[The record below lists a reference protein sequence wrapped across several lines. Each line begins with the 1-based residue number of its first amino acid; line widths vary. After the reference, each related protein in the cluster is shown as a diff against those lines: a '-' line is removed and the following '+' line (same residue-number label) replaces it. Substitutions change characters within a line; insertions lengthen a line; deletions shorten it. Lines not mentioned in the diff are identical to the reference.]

1 MKRPLV
7 PILLAL
13 LLLGIVVARYARR
26 QRVSAPSQEVSILD
40 FYQAVGIDQEQ
51 FARFLDQSSNR
62 GSYPVL
68 IRLRNDQG
76 DCLVDDRVVVRWK
89 DGEYR
94 LLIGKSG
101 VLRFS
106 LGPEN
111 LAGLSLVVP
120 RGFERVEQS
129 TIPLGPQYR
138 AEEEV
143 DASGWI
149 GEVVYDGEILNNL
162 VQQLHRIRSSG
173 DVVGYERWREQL
185 RRTRPATAIAL
196 PAPVPLSP
204 GLSPAEIYD
213 RYRRSVVVIGQ
224 LYRDGTVTHA
234 GGVVLT
240 ATGVIATAY
249 HVLDKS
255 SEIVSRGVRLSDGS
269 VHPIVEVLVAD
280 QSEDLALLRI
290 AADGLDFCPL
300 SPGDVTGT
308 PVTIIS
314 HPSGRF
320 FTLSHG
326 HISRYAAVILYG
338 RSTIKMSVTAEFA
351 DGSSGSPVF
360 NPQGAVAG
368 LVSSTEPAGNQM
380 VFRSVVP
387 AQTIRR
393 TLGGE

>member
-13 LLLGIVVARYARR
+13 LMLGIVVARYARR
-26 QRVSAPSQEVSILD
+26 QLAPALSPEISILD

-68 IRLRNDQG
+68 IRLRNDHG

-106 LGPEN
+106 LGSEN
-111 LAGLSLVVP
+111 LPGLSLVVP
-120 RGFERVEQS
+120 RGYERVEQS
-129 TIPLGPQYR
+129 TIPLGPHYR
-138 AEEEV
+138 AEEDV
-143 DASGWI
+143 DATDWI

-162 VQQLHRIRSSG
+162 VQSSG
-173 DVVGYERWREQL
+173 DVVSYERWREQL
-185 RRTRPATAIAL
+185 RRTRPARAIEL
-196 PAPVPLSP
+196 PEPVPFSQ

-213 RYRRSVVVIGQ
+213 RHRRSVVVIGQ

-280 QSEDLALLRI
+280 QSEDIALLRI

-326 HISRYAAVILYG
+326 HISRYAAVVLYG

-351 DGSSGSPVF
+351 DGSSGAPVF

-393 TLGGE
+393 MLGRE